1 MIRWFALALTVFAV
15 AFVTFGSASTPT
27 HSLRALEAPAQQ
39 PATRPVDDAALA
51 APEARQGDWLSY
63 GRDYYE
69 QRFSPLTEIN
79 DGNADKL
86 GLAWQFETATERGLE
101 ATPLVI
107 DGVMY
112 TTASWSVTYAIDART
127 GKQLWKYDP
136 EVHRKYDTLA
146 CCDVVNRG
154 AAFYKG
160 KVYVGVLDG
169 RLVAL
174 DANSGKVAWTATT
187 VDQKQ
192 PYTITGAPRIAKGK
206 VIIGNGGAEYGVRG
220 YVSAYDAETGKLA
233 WRFYTVP
240 GDPAKPQEHKA
251 LETALT
257 TWKGDAWVKYG
268 GGGTVWDSIVYDP
281 ELNLLYVGTGNG
293 STWNRHVR
301 SPGGGD
307 NLYLCSIL
315 AINPDTGELVW
326 HYQTTPA
333 DTWDYTSVQPMML
346 ADLTIGGRQRKVIM
360 QAPKNGFFYV
370 LDRGTGELL
379 AADPYV
385 EVNWA
390 THVDLKTGRPVE
402 VPGAAYRDKGTY
414 IRPGPLGGHN
424 WQAMSFSPKTG
435 LVYIPAQDN
444 GRYYEQPSRPVT
456 FTPNQYNLGLGAIG
470 RNMDRYDV
478 PYKGRLLAWDPVA
491 RKPRWTVEYGNYWNG
506 GTLATAGN
514 LVFQGTAAGDF
525 IAYRAGDG
533 AKLWSSWATT
543 GIVAPP
549 VTYAIDGKQ
558 YVSVMAGWGG
568 AFSKKARSYGRL
580 LTYTIGGTA
589 SLPNRPRPRTVTA
602 IAHSGTPQQ
611 VAAGAKIFS
620 TYCARCHGGATIL
633 PDLRRSTSGTYTA
646 LEKILDG
653 SLAERGMPRFAEL
666 DKPAIAE
673 LRAYLLDERR
683 KLAEQK

>member
-1 MIRWFALALTVFAV
+1 MIRATTGTAVLVTMSLALAV
-15 AFVTFGSASTPT
+15 
-27 HSLRALEAPAQQ
+27 AQQ
-39 PATRPVDDAALA
+39 KPAAPVDDAALRS
-51 APEARQGDWLSY
+51 PESRSQDWLSY

-69 QRFSPLTEIN
+69 QRFSPLRQIN
-79 DGNADKL
+79 DTNVAQL
-86 GLAWQFETATERGLE
+86 GLAWAFDTSTDRGLE

-112 TTASWSVTYAIDART
+112 TTGSWSVTYAVDAKT
-127 GKQLWKYDP
+127 GQQLWKYDP
-136 EVHRKYDTLA
+136 EVHRKYDNLA

-154 AAFYKG
+154 AAFYKD

-174 DANSGKVAWTATT
+174 DMKTGKPAWTATT
-187 VDQKQ
+187 VDQSQ
-192 PYTITGAPRIAKGK
+192 PFTITGAPRIANGK

-240 GDPAKPQEHKA
+240 GDPSKPQENKA
-251 LETALT
+251 LEKALP
-257 TWKGDAWVKYG
+257 TWKGDVWWKVG

-293 STWNRHVR
+293 SPWNRDLR

-315 AINPDTGELVW
+315 AINPDNGELVW

-346 ADLTIGGRQRKVIM
+346 ADLNWGGRQRKVIM

-370 LDRGTGELL
+370 LDRATGELL

-402 VPGAAYRDKGTY
+402 VPGAAYKDKGTY

-424 WQAMSFSPKTG
+424 WQAMSFSPTTG

-444 GRYYEQPSRPVT
+444 GRYYEQPGGFT
-456 FTPNQYNLGLGAIG
+456 FTPNEYNLGVAPIG
-470 RNMDRYDV
+470 RNQERYDI
-478 PYKGRLLAWDPVA
+478 PHKGRLLAWDPIA
-491 RKPRWTVEYGNYWNG
+491 RKARWTAEYGNYWNG

-525 IAYRAGDG
+525 IAYNATTGE
-533 AKLWSSWATT
+533 KLWSAYAGT

-549 VTYAIDGKQ
+549 ITYSVDGVQ

-568 AFSKKARSYGRL
+568 AFPKKFRSVGRL
-580 LTYTIGGTA
+580 LTFAIGGTA
-589 SLPNRPRPRTVTA
+589 KPLTRATERRVTA
-602 IAHSGTPQQ
+602 IPSNASAADI
-611 VAAGAKIFS
+611 AAGAKLFAA
-620 TYCARCHGGATIL
+620 YCVRCHGGATVL
-633 PDLRRSTSGTYTA
+633 PDLRRSTPGI
-646 LEKILDG
+646 LNGLDKILDG
-653 SLAERGMPRFAEL
+653 AMVERGMPRFGEF
-666 DKPAIAE
+666 DRTMIGQ

-683 KLAEQK
+683 KLAAER

>member
-1 MIRWFALALTVFAV
+1 MIRTLAGGLILVASWIALGA
-15 AFVTFGSASTPT
+15 
-27 HSLRALEAPAQQ
+27 AQQ
-39 PATRPVDDAALA
+39 KSAQVDDAALR
-51 APEARQGDWLSY
+51 APDARNQDWLSY

-69 QRFSPLTEIN
+69 QRFSPLNQIN
-79 DGNADKL
+79 DKNVAQL
-86 GLAWQFETATERGLE
+86 SLAWQMDTATDRGLE

-112 TTASWSVTYAIDART
+112 TTGSWSVTYAVDAKT
-127 GKQLWKYDP
+127 GRQLWKYDP
-136 EVHRKYDTLA
+136 EVHRKYDNLA

-154 AAFYKG
+154 AAFYKD
-160 KVYVGVLDG
+160 KIYVGVLDG

-174 DANSGKVAWTATT
+174 DSKTGKPAWSAVT
-187 VDQKQ
+187 VDQTQ
-192 PYTITGAPRIAKGK
+192 PFTITGAPRIANGK

-240 GDPAKPQEHKA
+240 GDPSKPQENKA
-251 LETALT
+251 LEKALP
-257 TWKGDAWVKYG
+257 TWKGETWWKVG

-281 ELNLLYVGTGNG
+281 DLNLLYVGTGNG
-293 STWNRHVR
+293 SPWNRDVR

-315 AINPDTGELVW
+315 AINPDNGELIW

-346 ADLTIGGRQRKVIM
+346 ADLNWGGRQRKVIM

-370 LDRGTGELL
+370 LDRATGELL

-402 VPGAAYRDKGTY
+402 VPGAAYKDKGTY

-424 WQAMSFSPKTG
+424 WQAMSFSPTTG

-444 GRYYEQPSRPVT
+444 GRYYEQPANFT
-456 FTPNQYNLGLGAIG
+456 FTPNEYNLGVGPIG
-470 RNMDRYDV
+470 RNVERYDI
-478 PYKGRLLAWDPVA
+478 PYKGRLLAWDPIA
-491 RKPRWTVEYGNYWNG
+491 KKPRWTAEYGNYWNG

-514 LVFQGTAAGDF
+514 LVFQGTAAGEF
-525 IAYRAGDG
+525 IAYNAATGQ
-533 AKLWSSWATT
+533 KLWSAYAGT

-549 VTYAIDGKQ
+549 ITYSIDGQQ
-558 YVSVMAGWGG
+558 YVTVMAGWGG
-568 AFSKKARSYGRL
+568 AFPKKFRSVGRL
-580 LTYTIGGTA
+580 LTYAIGGTA
-589 SLPNRPRPRTVTA
+589 TPLTPIAPRRVTALPNA
-602 IAHSGTPQQ
+602 ANAADI
-611 VAAGAKIFS
+611 AAGAKIYS
-620 TYCARCHGGATIL
+620 TYCSRCHGGATVL
-633 PDLRRSTSGTYTA
+633 PDLRRSTPSVLNG

-653 SLAERGMPRFAEL
+653 SMVERGMPRFAEL
-666 DKPAIAE
+666 DRRAVAQ
-673 LRAYLLDERR
+673 LRGFLLDERR
-683 KLAEQK
+683 KLAAEKP

>member
-1 MIRWFALALTVFAV
+1 MVRPLAGVIAALV
-15 AFVTFGSASTPT
+15 VT
-27 HSLRALEAPAQQ
+27 SLAISAQQ
-39 PATRPVDDAALA
+39 KPASPPVDDAALRS
-51 APEARQGDWLSY
+51 PDARNQDWLSY

-69 QRFSPLTEIN
+69 QRFSPLNQIN
-79 DGNADKL
+79 DKNAAQL
-86 GLAWQFETATERGLE
+86 SLAWQMDTATDRGLE
-101 ATPLVI
+101 ATPLVV

-112 TTASWSVTYAIDART
+112 TTGSWSVTYAVDART
-127 GKQLWKYDP
+127 GQQLWKYDP
-136 EVHRKYDTLA
+136 EVHRKYDNLA

-160 KVYVGVLDG
+160 KIYVGVLDG

-174 DANSGKVAWTATT
+174 DSKTGKPAWSAVT
-187 VDQKQ
+187 VDQAQ
-192 PYTITGAPRIAKGK
+192 PFTITGAPRIAKGK

-240 GDPAKPQEHKA
+240 GDPSKPQENKA
-251 LETALT
+251 LEKALP
-257 TWKGDAWVKYG
+257 TWKGDAWWKVG

-293 STWNRHVR
+293 SPWNRDIR

-315 AINPDTGELVW
+315 AINPDNGELVW

-346 ADLTIGGRQRKVIM
+346 ADLNWQGRQRKVIM

-370 LDRGTGELL
+370 LDRATGELL

-385 EVNWA
+385 DVNWA

-424 WQAMSFSPKTG
+424 WQAMSFSPTTG

-444 GRYYEQPSRPVT
+444 GRYYEQPDGFT
-456 FTPNQYNLGLGAIG
+456 FTPGEYNLGVGVIG
-470 RNMDRYDV
+470 RNVERYDI
-478 PYKGRLLAWDPVA
+478 PSRGRLLAWDPIA
-491 RKPRWTVEYGNYWNG
+491 RKPRWTAEYGNYWNG
-506 GTLATAGN
+506 GTLVTAGN

-525 IAYRAGDG
+525 IAYNAATGE
-533 AKLWSSWATT
+533 KLWSAYAGT

-549 VTYAIDGKQ
+549 ITYSVDGKQ

-568 AFSKKARSYGRL
+568 AFPKKFRSVGRL
-580 LTYTIGGTA
+580 LTFAIGGSATPLTRIA
-589 SLPNRPRPRTVTA
+589 PRRVTA
-602 IAHSGTPQQ
+602 IPSTASAAD
-611 VAAGAKIFS
+611 VSAGAKIFN
-620 TYCARCHGGATIL
+620 TYCQRCHGGATVL
-633 PDLRRSTSGTYTA
+633 PDLRRSTPAVLSG

-653 SLAERGMPRFAEL
+653 SMVERGMPRFAEL
-666 DKPAIAE
+666 DKSAVGQ

-683 KLAEQK
+683 KLAAGGQ

>member
-1 MIRWFALALTVFAV
+1 MSRAITGALAFVVVAV
-15 AFVTFGSASTPT
+15 GAV
-27 HSLRALEAPAQQ
+27 
-39 PATRPVDDAALA
+39 LA
-51 APEARQGDWLSY
+51 AQPRNTDWATY
-63 GRDYYE
+63 GLDYYE
-69 QRFSPLTEIN
+69 QRFSPLDQIN
-79 DGNADKL
+79 DKNAAQL
-86 GLAWQFETATERGLE
+86 GLAWQFETATDRGLE

-112 TTASWSVTYAIDART
+112 ATGSWSVTYAVDART
-127 GKQLWKYDP
+127 GQQLWKYDP
-136 EVHRKYDTLA
+136 EVHRKYDNLA

-154 AAFYKG
+154 AAFYKD

-174 DANSGKVAWTATT
+174 DKKSGKVAWSSTT
-187 VDQKQ
+187 VDQSQ
-192 PYTITGAPRIAKGK
+192 AYTITGAPRIANGK

-240 GDPAKPQEHKA
+240 GDPSKPQENAA
-251 LETALT
+251 LDRALP
-257 TWKGDAWVKYG
+257 TWKGDNWWKYG

-293 STWNRHVR
+293 SSWNRHLR

-307 NLYLCSIL
+307 NLYLASIL
-315 AINPDTGELVW
+315 AINPDNGELVW
-326 HYQTTPA
+326 HYQTTPG
-333 DTWDYTSVQPMML
+333 DTWDYTAVQPMML
-346 ADLTIGGRQRKVIM
+346 ADLQIGGRLRKVIM

-370 LDRGTGELL
+370 IDRATGELL
-379 AADPYV
+379 SAEKYV

-390 THVDLKTGRPVE
+390 SHVDMKTGRPVE
-402 VPGAAYRDKGTY
+402 IPGADYKDKGAY

-444 GRYYEQPSRPVT
+444 GRYFEASTT
-456 FTPNQYNLGLGAIG
+456 FSYTPLQYNLGLEPIG
-470 RNMDRYDV
+470 RNQEKFEI

-491 RKPRWTVEYGNYWNG
+491 AKPRWTVEYGAYWNG

-514 LVFQGTAAGDF
+514 LVFQGTALGDF
-525 IAYRAGDG
+525 IAYNATTGE
-533 AKLWSSWATT
+533 KLWSGYAGT

-549 VTYAIDGKQ
+549 ITYAIDGKQ

-568 AFSKKARSYGRL
+568 AFPKKFRSVGRL
-580 LTYTIGGTA
+580 LTFTLGGSATPLTRTA
-589 SLPNRPRPRTVTA
+589 PRRVTA
-602 IAHSGTPQQ
+602 IASSATPQQ
-611 VAAGAKIFS
+611 IASGAKLYS
-620 TYCARCHGGATIL
+620 TYCVRCHGGATVL
-633 PDLRRSTSGTYTA
+633 PDLRRSSPSVLQG
-646 LEKILDG
+646 LDKILDG
-653 SLAERGMPRFAEL
+653 SLVERGMPRFGEL
-666 DKPAIAE
+666 DRNAIAE

-683 KLAEQK
+683 KLAAAQ

>member
-1 MIRWFALALTVFAV
+1 MIRTLAAGSILIASWIALGA
-15 AFVTFGSASTPT
+15 
-27 HSLRALEAPAQQ
+27 AQQ
-39 PATRPVDDAALA
+39 KSAPVDDAALRS
-51 APEARQGDWLSY
+51 PDARNQDWLAY

-69 QRFSPLTEIN
+69 QRFSPLNQIN
-79 DGNADKL
+79 DKNVAQL
-86 GLAWQFETATERGLE
+86 SLAWQMDTATDRGLE

-112 TTASWSVTYAIDART
+112 TTGSWSVTYAVDAKT
-127 GKQLWKYDP
+127 GRQLWKYDP
-136 EVHRKYDTLA
+136 EVHRKYDNLA

-154 AAFYKG
+154 AAFYKD

-174 DANSGKVAWTATT
+174 DSKTGKPAWSAVT
-187 VDQKQ
+187 VDQTQ
-192 PYTITGAPRIAKGK
+192 PFTITGAPRIANGK

-240 GDPAKPQEHKA
+240 GDPSKPQENKA
-251 LETALT
+251 LEKALP
-257 TWKGDAWVKYG
+257 TWKGETWWKV

-293 STWNRHVR
+293 SPWNRDVR

-315 AINPDTGELVW
+315 AINPDNGELVW

-346 ADLTIGGRQRKVIM
+346 ADLNWQGRQRKVIM

-370 LDRGTGELL
+370 LDRATGELL

-402 VPGAAYRDKGTY
+402 VPGAAYKDKGTY

-424 WQAMSFSPKTG
+424 WQAMSFSPTTG

-444 GRYYEQPSRPVT
+444 GRYYEQPANFT
-456 FTPNQYNLGLGAIG
+456 FTPNEYNLGVGPIG
-470 RNMDRYDV
+470 RNVERYDI
-478 PYKGRLLAWDPVA
+478 PSKGRLLAWDPIA
-491 RKPRWTVEYGNYWNG
+491 KKPRWTAEYGNYWNG

-514 LVFQGTAAGDF
+514 LVFQGTAAGEF
-525 IAYRAGDG
+525 IAYNAATGE
-533 AKLWSSWATT
+533 KLWSAYAGT

-549 VTYAIDGKQ
+549 ITYSIDGQQ

-568 AFSKKARSYGRL
+568 AFPKKFRSVGRL
-580 LTYTIGGTA
+580 LTYAIGGTA
-589 SLPNRPRPRTVTA
+589 TPLTPIAPRRVTALPNA
-602 IAHSGTPQQ
+602 ASAADI
-611 VAAGAKIFS
+611 AAGSKIYS
-620 TYCARCHGGATIL
+620 TYCSRCHGGATVL
-633 PDLRRSTSGTYTA
+633 PDLRRSSPSVLNG

-653 SLAERGMPRFAEL
+653 SMVERGMPRFAEL
-666 DKPAIAE
+666 DRRAVAQ
-673 LRAYLLDERR
+673 LRGFLLDERR
-683 KLAEQK
+683 KLAAEKQ